1 MSRDIGIVG
10 VAGSERLGGDPAV
23 VKYRLTVRI
32 DDGQEHTTE
41 HPGLFGV
48 ATAIRRVAER
58 WRDDALAE
66 IHVEREGA

>member
-1 MSRDIGIVG
+1 M
-10 VAGSERLGGDPAV
+10 
-23 VKYRLTVRI
+23 VKYRLTFRI